1 MQFDVIKSKLVDS
14 FDLSRSSGNAIGEM
28 NGICNLMIYYLNAYQ
43 TMTFVKLVE
52 YSNVIDSSTIT

>member
-1 MQFDVIKSKLVDS
+1 
-14 FDLSRSSGNAIGEM
+14 
-28 NGICNLMIYYLNAYQ
+28 MIYYLNAYQ